1 MCAGGCGATASGSTR
16 NASQYPPVSTVPG
29 LYSEW
34 IAHPSLSSSRRVPSG
49 YWTTRAYW
57 YSVSASVSTLPLWEP
72 LTVPPR
78 TAISAAMASGTSAPR
93 RRSPSAATA
102 AVISANVRNVRWV
115 PTSGISSSAAA
126 NVPSSEPTVEIAYI
140 RPAISPESS
149 TACIFSRIAH
159 GDTEPSISTG
169 TATSTSTP
177 NSEPA
182 NVPTEYWSKASTL
195 SDRNGPATN
204 GTSAISTEA
213 TRTVA
218 HSAGRFGRRSAIRPP
233 NQ

>member
-1 MCAGGCGATASGSTR
+1 MAS
-16 NASQYPPVSTVPG
+16 
-29 LYSEW
+29 
-34 IAHPSLSSSRRVPSG
+34 PSLSSSRRAPSG
-49 YWTTRAYW
+49 YSTTRAYW
-57 YSVSASVSTLPLWEP
+57 YSVSASWITRASAEP
-72 LTVPPR
+72 LTVPTGTSISP
-78 TAISAAMASGTSAPR
+78 AIASGTSAQR
-93 RRSPSAATA
+93 RRSPSAAAA
-102 AVISANVRNVRWV
+102 AVISANVRNVRCV

-126 NVPSSEPTVEIAYI
+126 NVPSSDPTVLIAYI

-149 TACIFSRIAH
+149 TACIFRRIAH
-159 GDTEPSISTG
+159 GDTDPSISTG

-204 GTSAISTEA
+204 GTSAISTDA
-213 TRTVA
+213 TSTVA